1 MGGIIAVVLVGWMIT
16 ARLTVPTVASLAS
29 VPPDQASIGQHT
41 TVSGM
46 VFDGT
51 RYVTRP
57 IAVGASVGQQPV
69 IGKAITITAPV
80 FDGTTYRTTA
90 IAVGA
95 VAQPVIGQHATVSG
109 MVFDGTRYVTH
120 PIAVGANVGQQ
131 PVIGKAITITAPV
144 FDGTTYR
151 TTAIAVGAVRSGYT
165 VTALVDAGNGYQS
178 VPVIVSSR

>member
-1 MGGIIAVVLVGWMIT
+1 
-16 ARLTVPTVASLAS
+16 
-29 VPPDQASIGQHT
+29 
-41 TVSGM
+41 M

-57 IAVGASVGQQPV
+57 IAIGASVGQQPV

-95 VAQPVIGQHATVSG
+95 
-109 MVFDGTRYVTH
+109 DR
-120 PIAVGANVGQQ
+120 
-131 PVIGKAITITAPV
+131 
-144 FDGTTYR
+144 R
-151 TTAIAVGAVRSGYT
+151 GYT
-165 VTALVDAGNGYQS
+165 VTALVDDGNGYQS